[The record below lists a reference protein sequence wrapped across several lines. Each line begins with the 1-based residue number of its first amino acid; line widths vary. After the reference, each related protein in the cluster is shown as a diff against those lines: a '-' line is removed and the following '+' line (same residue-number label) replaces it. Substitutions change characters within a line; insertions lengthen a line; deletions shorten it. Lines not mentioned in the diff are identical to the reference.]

1 MRSVRSRSSL
11 AAQHVANMVAAL
23 IGSHTKLRATLQHY
37 LEDEFDD
44 LKKEVVNDLNKPA
57 D

>member
-1 MRSVRSRSSL
+1 MRSIRSRSSL
-11 AAQHVANMVAAL
+11 AAQNVANMVAEF
-23 IGSHTKLRATLQHY
+23 IGSDTKLRATLQRY
-37 LEDEFDD
+37 LEDEFDE